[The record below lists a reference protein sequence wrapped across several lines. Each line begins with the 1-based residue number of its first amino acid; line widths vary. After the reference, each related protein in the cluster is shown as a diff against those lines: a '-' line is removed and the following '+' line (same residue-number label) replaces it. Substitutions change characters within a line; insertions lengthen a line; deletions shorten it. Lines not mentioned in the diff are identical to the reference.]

1 MTGMILFS
9 HIDNN
14 PGSILLKLI
23 IMNLM
28 NLLVLD
34 TGDAICSEKL
44 KLLLYPSHKQCWSV
58 PVSICAE
65 PDLGYRKVP
74 GAMWSMRV

>member
-9 HIDNN
+9 HNDNN

-28 NLLVLD
+28 NLPVLD

-44 KLLLYPSHKQCWSV
+44 KLCNVEYESLVINPC
-58 PVSICAE
+58 
-65 PDLGYRKVP
+65 
-74 GAMWSMRV
+74 